1 VPASFQGLVL
11 DAVEHGGLP
20 TGAQTSAAVDQ
31 YGSIV
36 QKVIN
41 AAYDAFYSGLHVAL
55 LVSAVVVLCA
65 AALAAVGLKRG
76 GVPPQAASSE

>member
-1 VPASFQGLVL
+1 
-11 DAVEHGGLP
+11 
-20 TGAQTSAAVDQ
+20 
-31 YGSIV
+31 
-36 QKVIN
+36 
-41 AAYDAFYSGLHVAL
+41 L